1 MMTHMPIDTVD
12 EPLGVGLVVEDFRA
26 VEMLREHLAKLGWAV
41 DYLQLEAGQLQARLA
56 FREAGG
62 ITLARTAVSHRVIG
76 SSRSPDDMFTIA
88 MSASK
93 SALLLNG
100 LSLDQD
106 ELVVIPPKTDIHIS
120 SVGGG
125 WDVLSVLVSVDMLA
139 ESLETVYDD
148 HSLVETEEITLFELP
163 RTVLAPLRQ
172 LVAAGTSRPPSA
184 QTHPVEESDLVAKMS
199 RLLARPESGK
209 KVGDPYRRLKK
220 HRVVVR
226 AKEYVYEHLRE
237 LIHVTDLCKYCGV
250 SLSTLER
257 TFMRELGTT
266 PNGYIR
272 AARLHEVRHALLDA
286 NGEGLTIADIAMN
299 CGFTHMGRFSRRY
312 RTHFGRLPSEER
324 SLVNGT
330 S

>member
-88 MSASK
+88 MSAPK
-93 SALLLNG
+93 GALLLNG
-100 LSLDQD
+100 RSLDQD
-106 ELVVIPPKTDIHIS
+106 GLAVIPPKTDIHIS
-120 SVGGG
+120 SVGSW
-125 WDVLSVLVSVDMLA
+125 WDVLSVLISVDMLA
-139 ESLETVYDD
+139 ECLETVYDD

-172 LVAAGTSRPPSA
+172 SVAAGTSRPLSA
-184 QTHPVEESDLVAKMS
+184 QTHAVEESDIAAETS
-199 RLLARPESGK
+199 RLLVTAKSGK
-209 KVGDPYRRLKK
+209 KVGDPYHRMDK
-220 HRVVVR
+220 HRIVVR
-226 AKEYVYEHLRE
+226 AKEYVHEHLRE

-257 TFMRELGTT
+257 VFKRELGVT

-272 AARLHEVRHALLDA
+272 AARLHEARHALL
-286 NGEGLTIADIAMN
+286 NGYGEDLTIADIALH
-299 CGFTHMGRFSRRY
+299 CGFTHMGRFSSQY
-312 RTHFGRLPSEER
+312 RAHFGRLPSEER
-324 SLVNGT
+324 GLVNGT